1 MEKSKT
7 VRECLRTL
15 KIVFSKFPLW
25 FFLLKTINLG
35 KKSRINQYRR
45 ARLSLEIMG
54 SISEM
59 LSELVEP
66 VVNNMNGVEIS
77 STEEALYRINN
88 INKKIMNGQDI
99 KQMNKLEEVCDPYY
113 KSLMG
118 DDFDSNDLALIDD
131 LVELGLTGSVIL

>member
-1 MEKSKT
+1 
-7 VRECLRTL
+7 
-15 KIVFSKFPLW
+15 
-25 FFLLKTINLG
+25 
-35 KKSRINQYRR
+35 
-45 ARLSLEIMG
+45 
-54 SISEM
+54 M